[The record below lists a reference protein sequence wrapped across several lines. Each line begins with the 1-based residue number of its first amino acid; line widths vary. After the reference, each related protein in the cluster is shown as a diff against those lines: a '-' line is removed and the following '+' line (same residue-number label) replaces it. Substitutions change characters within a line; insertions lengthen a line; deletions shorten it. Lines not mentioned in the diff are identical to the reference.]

1 MYLIRENSH
10 NNEISTFYEKSERK
24 FYKITCSKY
33 GKKLIENEINGI
45 SFFNSFN
52 KKNKINYE
60 LDKNKNCHRLKVNLI
75 KGKKTNYNY
84 SFEKNFHYF
93 EKFIDYYFF
102 NWPKSEFQQC
112 HGDLTLDNLIFN
124 KKKISIFDWEH
135 FQKSKKIFYGY
146 DLIYLLIAGL
156 ILPGENNFD
165 TQSKV
170 KFKELYKKL
179 YKSSIKKR
187 FLDNPIDNINK
198 VISNVLIEQFMTSPH
213 KFVTFNCKKKFL
225 NQIKIFIN
233 KEIINDRSK

>member
-1 MYLIRENSH
+1 M
-10 NNEISTFYEKSERK
+10 
-24 FYKITCSKY
+24 
-33 GKKLIENEINGI
+33 
-45 SFFNSFN
+45 
-52 KKNKINYE
+52 
-60 LDKNKNCHRLKVNLI
+60 
-75 KGKKTNYNY
+75 
-84 SFEKNFHYF
+84 
-93 EKFIDYYFF
+93 
-102 NWPKSEFQQC
+102 
-112 HGDLTLDNLIFN
+112 
-124 KKKISIFDWEH
+124 
-135 FQKSKKIFYGY
+135 
-146 DLIYLLIAGL
+146 
-156 ILPGENNFD
+156 PGENNFD